1 MKVFSEDQMHGRSD
15 PGREVTESLL
25 RLVDIATSGELLDG
39 VHSYADTMFNV
50 SQLARISAEST
61 GMLARHPELRSDV
74 NRIREFFYSVER
86 RRGYVWISGD

>member
-1 MKVFSEDQMHGRSD
+1 M
-15 PGREVTESLL
+15 TESLL
-25 RLVDIATSGELLDG
+25 KLVEVATSGELLDG
-39 VHSYADTMFNV
+39 VHRHADTMFNV

-74 NRIREFFYSVER
+74 NRIREFFYAVEQ